1 MWQQGALRDGS
12 RSPPG
17 VHQLHGDAVR
27 VQVSTPDPGHALA
40 PHEAAAGSQGI
51 TTTRAGPDGLPPQK
65 GSRMQSPLMLT
76 TRAAD
81 RLLDKGL
88 AWFDGKGALLA
99 YGTPYHWDAAQQC
112 YVDLARLQAQRE
124 AALAPPPSPEVQA
137 VQHRRACCCAWRSTA
152 CWCSS
157 CWGTCRSVPWRSS
170 STWAGASASLARR
183 ARCDRQG
190 NEHFTHEHFTHT

>member
-1 MWQQGALRDGS
+1 
-12 RSPPG
+12 
-17 VHQLHGDAVR
+17 
-27 VQVSTPDPGHALA
+27 
-40 PHEAAAGSQGI
+40 
-51 TTTRAGPDGLPPQK
+51 
-65 GSRMQSPLMLT
+65 MQSPLMLT

-137 VQHRRACCCAWRSTA
+137 VQAQTRLLLRLAQYGLLVLIVLGNLPLGALAVVVYVGWRLSKL
-152 CWCSS
+152 
-157 CWGTCRSVPWRSS
+157 GTSRP
-170 STWAGASASLARR
+170 L
-183 ARCDRQG
+183 
-190 NEHFTHEHFTHT
+190 

>member
-137 VQHRRACCCAWRSTA
+137 VQAQTRLLLRLAQYGLLVLIVLGNLPLGALAVVVYVGWRLSK
-152 CWCSS
+152 
-157 CWGTCRSVPWRSS
+157 
-170 STWAGASASLARR
+170 L
-183 ARCDRQG
+183 
-190 NEHFTHEHFTHT
+190 